1 MKIGVELEF
10 FICHKSDETFYMPDI
25 ISRYLKYNSGF
36 ISMQKDSNGI
46 CIKAKNELGVTISFE
61 FTYSIIEFSI
71 DPQYDILS
79 LHSIINTAI
88 YDFSLF
94 IDHYELMLISH
105 GIAPFNIQFKYVN
118 NPYYK
123 FAEGMEAFAHIS
135 RTVIQQI
142 AHTVIKAEH
151 GCRPR

>member
-94 IDHYELMLISH
+94 IDHYELMVNTQFR
-105 GIAPFNIQFKYVN
+105 AYPF
-118 NPYYK
+118 YK
-123 FAEGMEAFAHIS
+123 ASEWMPHKKLLLNSIVF
-135 RTVIQQI
+135 
-142 AHTVIKAEH
+142 
-151 GCRPR
+151 